1 MLLTITTTHQP
12 ATDLGYLLHKNPARV
27 QTVNLSFGKAHV
39 FYPEATAEKCT
50 AAMLIDV
57 DPVGLVR
64 KKSEQAFA
72 LQQYVNDRP
81 YAASSFLSVALAQV
95 FGTAMGGRSKDR
107 QELAEMPIPLSVRIP
122 VLPCRGGETVLK
134 KLFEP
139 LGYALKAERL
149 TLDEKFPEWGDSR
162 YFDVELSAVCRLQ
175 DVLNHLYVLVPV
187 LDDEKHYWVDTG
199 ELEKLLRKGDGWL
212 AAHPEKELIT
222 KRYLK
227 HRAALA
233 NEALSRFMPE
243 ETTVAEDEAEHDA
256 EENEVEKKLRLNDVR
271 MATVFEKVKSTGAA
285 RVLDLGCGEG
295 KLLKMLL
302 GDKQF
307 TEILGMDVS
316 YRTLEIAAKRLKLE
330 ALPDKQR
337 ERIQL
342 LHSSLVYRDRRLEGY
357 DAATIIEVIEHLDE
371 ERLTALERNVFGFAR
386 PNYVIITTPN
396 AEYNALFETLPAG
409 KFRHKDHRFEWTRG
423 QFEEWA
429 QRVCAEFGYSA
440 EFFPVGDV
448 DEKAGSPTQM
458 AVFKKGEKI

>member
-12 ATDLGYLLHKNPARV
+12 ATDLGFLLHKNPARV
-27 QTVNLSFGKAHV
+27 QTTNLSFGQAHI
-39 FYPEATAEKCT
+39 FYPEATEKRCT
-50 AAMLIDV
+50 AALLIDV

-107 QELAEMPIPLSVRIP
+107 QELAETAIPLTVAIP

-134 KLFEP
+134 NLFEP
-139 LGYALKAERL
+139 LGYTVKAQRL

-162 YFDVELSAVCRLQ
+162 YFDVQIWGVCRVQ
-175 DVLNHLYVLVPV
+175 DMLNHLYVLIPV

-212 AAHPEKELIT
+212 ASHPEKELIT

-233 NEALSRFMPE
+233 NEALQRLIPDESVIAEKE
-243 ETTVAEDEAEHDA
+243 EEHA
-256 EENEVEKKLRLNDVR
+256 QEEEQVEKKLRLNDIR
-271 MATVFEKVKSTGAA
+271 MQSVFEQVKGTGAS

-295 KLLKMLL
+295 NLLKMLL

-307 TEILGMDVS
+307 TEIVGMDVS
-316 YRTLEIAAKRLKLE
+316 YRTLEIATKRLRLDM
-330 ALPDKQR
+330 LPEKQR
-337 ERIQL
+337 QRIQL
-342 LHSSLVYRDRRLEGY
+342 LHSSLVYRDKRLEGY
-357 DAATIIEVIEHLDE
+357 DVATIIEVIEHLDE
-371 ERLTALERNVFGFAR
+371 DRLTALERNVFGFSK
-386 PNYVIITTPN
+386 PGIVIVTTPN

-409 KFRHKDHRFEWTRG
+409 KFRHKDHRFEWTRQ
-423 QFEEWA
+423 QFQAWA
-429 QRVCAEFGYSA
+429 HQVGAKYGYEA
-440 EFFPVGDV
+440 DFFTVGEVNEDL
-448 DEKAGSPTQM
+448 GSPTQM
-458 AVFKKGEKI
+458 AVFKRRIH